1 MDERQKH
8 WERAKTL
15 DPKAGQPGEWPCR
28 TVADEV
34 SRVLAVCEPG
44 PLEERL
50 RASVRT
56 LGQDVRFLRSFPDAL
71 EQMRERFYEIVV
83 VAKTGNGMLAR
94 DFVREAKKINDD
106 SVIVIAA
113 PHSEYDQL
121 VEALVEGA
129 YDFLPRDADDR
140 QLRLM
145 LGRAIDHSHLRRRS
159 NRLERALNQRT
170 SSLQQRLRELSMLND
185 MTQDI
190 ISVPDLDD
198 ILRRVLRRLLDV
210 FGSECGSF
218 LILDPETDELVV
230 RAAAGLGSDELIG
243 RRRKLGEGVAGKVAS
258 ARHPVLVTDVTQ
270 DLRFRSSALSDGG
283 VRRYSSDSFIAM
295 PLIFQGRLL
304 GELNITGTGTGAPF
318 TQDDLRLLS
327 TLGGHIASAVN
338 GAMAAEELKK
348 ANESLRRE
356 MSEAQVHLRAANDK
370 LYEAEHFAVEV
381 VQRLPAAMVAF
392 DADLTVTFANET
404 ARELFDLTRGDSL
417 WLLRNTDNL
426 EPMADAAENVAKSG
440 RTSHLA
446 VTADSGPRLAVVIA
460 PLRCASPTA
469 ARPAARL
476 SPRPRTALCS
486 RTCSIKKVIYD
497 DYCPCACARR
507 R

>member
-1 MDERQKH
+1 MEERRKH
-8 WERAKTL
+8 WNSAGTL
-15 DPKAGQPGEWPCR
+15 EPKLGRPGQWPR
-28 TVADEV
+28 PALADEV
-34 SRVLAVCEPG
+34 SRVMAVCEPG

-50 RASVRT
+50 RANGRT
-56 LGQDVRFLRSFPDAL
+56 LGQDVRFLRSFHDAL
-71 EQMRERFYEIVV
+71 EQMREQFYEIVV
-83 VAKTGNGMLAR
+83 VAKTDNGMLAR

-113 PHSEYDQL
+113 PNSEYDQL

-145 LGRAIDHSHLRRRS
+145 LGRAMDHSHLRRRS
-159 NRLERALNQRT
+159 NRLERALNQQT

-230 RAAAGLGSDELIG
+230 RAAAGPGSDELIG
-243 RRRKLGEGVAGKVAS
+243 RARKLGEGVAGKVAN
-258 ARHPVLVTDVTQ
+258 ARHPVLVTDVTK
-270 DLRFRSSALSDGG
+270 DSRFRSSALSDGG
-283 VRRYSSDSFIAM
+283 VRRYRSDSFIAM

-318 TQDDLRLLS
+318 TQDDLRLLA
-327 TLGGHIASAVN
+327 TLGGHVASAVN
-338 GAMAAEELKK
+338 GAIAAEELKK

-356 MSEAQVHLRAANDK
+356 MAEAQAHLRVANDK
-370 LYEAEHFAVEV
+370 LYEVEHFAAEV

-392 DADLTVTFANET
+392 DPDLTVTFANET
-404 ARELFDLTRGDSL
+404 ARQLFDLTRGDSL
-417 WLLRNTDNL
+417 WLLRNSDNL
-426 EPMADAAENVAKSG
+426 APLADAAEEVAKES
-440 RTSHLA
+440 RTRHLA
-446 VTADSGPRLAVVIA
+446 VTAGSGSRLAVVVA
-460 PLRCASPTA
+460 PLPGADGGPSGGTIVASPTNC
-469 ARPAARL
+469 PL
-476 SPRPRTALCS
+476 LKDLLDGEGDS
-486 RTCSIKKVIYD
+486 R
-497 DYCPCACARR
+497 
-507 R
+507 